1 MNTAEVKD
9 AKDLQLKTGT
19 TTVCVMCKDGV
30 VLAADKRASGG
41 GMVLHKRAQKIVPI
55 TDFIAVTTSG
65 NVSDVQL
72 MTKLARA
79 EIKLKDVQS
88 YRSTTVKEAASL
100 VAGMLYS
107 TFRRP
112 SMILSIASLIMGGR
126 DNEGFHAY
134 ELSPDGSM
142 MEIKDYAADGSGM
155 VFALGVLETLYKKNM
170 SVEEGIKLAVKAINA
185 ALQRDTASGNGIDV
199 VTITDKGMQTVLE
212 KELEIKIE
220 A

>member
-1 MNTAEVKD
+1 MTE
-9 AKDLQLKTGT
+9 AKDLQVKTGT
-19 TTVCVMCKDGV
+19 TTVVILCKDGI
-30 VLAADKRASGG
+30 VLAADRRASGG
-41 GMVLHKRAQKIVPI
+41 GMVLHKRAQKIVPL
-55 TDFIAVTTSG
+55 TDSIAVTTAG
-65 NVSDVQL
+65 NVSDIQL
-72 MTKLARA
+72 MTKLAKA

-88 YRSTTVKEAASL
+88 YRGSTVKEAASL

-112 SMILSIASLIMGGR
+112 SMILSIASLMMGGR
-126 DNEGFHAY
+126 DAEGFHGY

-142 MEIKDYAADGSGM
+142 MEIRDYASDGSGM

-170 SVEEGIKLAVKAINA
+170 TVEEGVKLAIKAVNA

-220 A
+220 

>member
-1 MNTAEVKD
+1 MIE

-19 TTVCVMCKDGV
+19 TTICILCKDGI
-30 VLAADKRASGG
+30 VLAADRRASGG

-55 TDFIAVTTSG
+55 TDSIAVTTAG

-72 MTKLARA
+72 MTKLAKA
-79 EIKLKDVQS
+79 EIKLKDVQC
-88 YRSTTVKEAASL
+88 YRTTTVKEAANL
-100 VAGMLYS
+100 VAGILYS

-112 SMILSIASLIMGGR
+112 SMILSIASLMMGGK
-126 DNEGFHAY
+126 DKDGYHGY

-142 MEIKDYAADGSGM
+142 MDIRDYAADGSGM

-170 SVEEGIKLAVKAINA
+170 TIDEGVKLAVKAVNA

-199 VTITDKGMQTVLE
+199 VTITEKGMQTVIE
-212 KELEIKIE
+212 KELEIRLE